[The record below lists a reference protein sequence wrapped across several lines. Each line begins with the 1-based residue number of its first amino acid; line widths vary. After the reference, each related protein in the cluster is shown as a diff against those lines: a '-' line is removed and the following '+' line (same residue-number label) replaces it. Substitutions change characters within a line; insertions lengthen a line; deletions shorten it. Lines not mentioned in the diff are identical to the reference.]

1 MWVRLLFVSR
11 HNFPRY
17 VNVVFD
23 CFYREAYKISYIE
36 NWSAAYVHVRSHR
49 SLNSLHALSQSLE
62 LSWSFPVTTMFLS
75 DCFAS
80 LLWWCRW
87 WWWRWWWRDFQ
98 FRSLSWELL
107 LCLSKLLLRL
117 RCRRPVSSSEIPWCW
132 NLPSAWRKARLSS
145 CSLPALYSFGEISSS
160 LFLARDCRRSQ
171 LFSRSLLNAMSA

>member
-36 NWSAAYVHVRSHR
+36 NWSAVYVHVRSHR

-107 LCLSKLLLRL
+107 LRLSKLLLRL
-117 RCRRPVSSSEIPWCW
+117 RCRRPVLRSEIRFTLMFKPSFTLKESSFVLLFTACAFFVWR
-132 NLPSAWRKARLSS
+132 NLFIVIFTARL
-145 CSLPALYSFGEISSS
+145 
-160 LFLARDCRRSQ
+160 
-171 LFSRSLLNAMSA
+171 